1 MTPPILLVVDLVL
14 PSSTVA
20 LTLTQALLIDG
31 ANCRVTICNPSP
43 KELGYELNELN
54 TINL

>member
-1 MTPPILLVVDLVL
+1 MTPSILLVVDLVL

-20 LTLTQALLIDG
+20 LTLTQALLTDG

-43 KELGYELNELN
+43 KDLGCELNEPN
-54 TINL
+54 TMNL